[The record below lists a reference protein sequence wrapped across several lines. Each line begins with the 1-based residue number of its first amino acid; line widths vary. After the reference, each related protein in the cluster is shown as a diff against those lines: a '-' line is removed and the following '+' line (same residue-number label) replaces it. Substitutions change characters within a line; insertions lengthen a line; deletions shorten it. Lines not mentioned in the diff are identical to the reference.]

1 MKVSDYIA
9 AMKAGMAYTGVTR
22 RELAKAMGIHYDTL
36 GRKLRQEEPLTL
48 PEMVAAD
55 RVIKWSAFMGGTR

>member
-1 MKVSDYIA
+1 MKEKDYIA

-22 RELAKAMGIHYDTL
+22 KELAKAMGIHYDTL
-36 GRKLRQEEPLTL
+36 GRKMRGEEPLTL

-55 RVIKWSAFMGGTR
+55 RVVKWSAFMGGRT

>member
-1 MKVSDYIA
+1 MKVADYIA
-9 AMKAGMAYTGVTR
+9 AIKAGMAFTGVSR

-55 RVIKWSAFMGGTR
+55 RVVKWSAFMGGRT